1 MATCETPVLGR
12 VVRVTC
18 ECAPNIACIKYWGKR
33 DSDLILPLNSS
44 LSVTLGSSALRTTTT
59 VELCASNV
67 RDRFWLN
74 GLEQDVAANAR
85 LMHCLAAIR
94 KLSNAPHKE
103 WKMYIMSVN
112 NFPTRAGLASS
123 ASGFACLVACMAHAL
138 EVTADVSGIARL
150 GSGSACR
157 SMFGGFVEWRR
168 GADPSGVDSIA
179 HQLFNDTHWPELE
192 ILILVVNEGEKAV
205 GSTPGMQAS
214 VKTSALLQQ
223 RVASIPQKIE
233 ALKLAI
239 AARDFGTF
247 AEITMKDSNQMH
259 AVCLD
264 TYPPLFYMNDTSRTI
279 VDIVSQLN
287 VAVGKLIVRGL
298 RFQIDRPGETFMLR
312 TILFIGHAALSA
324 TCQPVFANG
333 QPENR
338 PPTRLMPAPMRWFSA
353 CVNTSTSSCDS
364 FCVASRPGLLTEKR
378 SSCLTSIR

>member
-1 MATCETPVLGR
+1 
-12 VVRVTC
+12 
-18 ECAPNIACIKYWGKR
+18 
-33 DSDLILPLNSS
+33 
-44 LSVTLGSSALRTTTT
+44 
-59 VELCASNV
+59 
-67 RDRFWLN
+67 
-74 GLEQDVAANAR
+74 
-85 LMHCLAAIR
+85 
-94 KLSNAPHKE
+94 
-103 WKMYIMSVN
+103 MYIMSVN

-287 VAVGKLIVRGL
+287 VAVGKLIAAYTFDAGPNAVVFCLREHIHLVVRLFL
-298 RFQIDRPGETFMLR
+298 RCFPPGTSDRETFFLSDVYSMSDFSQSVGSGLADLTR
-312 TILFIGHAALSA
+312 FPKQGALSRIIHA
-324 TCQPVFANG
+324 RVGTGPRVKSEQ
-333 QPENR
+333 E
-338 PPTRLMPAPMRWFSA
+338 
-353 CVNTSTSSCDS
+353 
-364 FCVASRPGLLTEKR
+364 
-378 SSCLTSIR
+378 